1 MSREMSESIQQLHH
15 AAGAEMMVF
24 GPADGGG
31 DGGEPITIAEH
42 FGAYEAEYASIR
54 QRVGIMHLPQRGL
67 LDLRGSDVKDFLHR
81 LLAQDINP
89 LRGGAS
95 VRSFLL
101 SDKGRVVADLGVH
114 HGDENTW
121 LEADVFDLPAV
132 AQLLDDKLFAED
144 VAVEDWSDRR
154 VCFALHGPAS
164 VALLEPLCADGDD
177 PNAPANLPG
186 THHVLRL
193 GGAACTVTRR
203 DECGVMG
210 LTVFVPREHA
220 AAVYQALLDAAG
232 FELGAPDPKQD
243 PDAAADAALRRRQ
256 SLRGRPIGWQAYN
269 TARIEAGT
277 PVFHIDFGPDSL
289 PAEVGE
295 ALFNEAVSLTK
306 GCYVGQEIVARMKN
320 LGHPKRVLVG
330 FRAAGQE
337 LPVAGSQVVPADGDT
352 SRIIG
357 GVTSSTFSALLGH
370 QAIGFAVVKWGHHEP
385 GTAVRI
391 PAGGSL
397 VTAEITGLR
406 HLPD

>member
-1 MSREMSESIQQLHH
+1 MPDAMSSQLEALHH
-15 AAGAEMMVF
+15 DAGAEMMVF

-31 DGGEPITIAEH
+31 DGEPIMVAEH

-67 LDLRGSDVKDFLHR
+67 LDLRGGDVKDFLHR
-81 LLAQDINP
+81 LLTADINP
-89 LRGGAS
+89 LGGGAS

-101 SDKGRVVADLGVH
+101 SEKGRVVADLRVH

-132 AQLLDDKLFAED
+132 RELLDAKLFAED
-144 VAVEDWSDRR
+144 VAIEDRSDQRA
-154 VCFALHGPAS
+154 CFALHGPAS
-164 VALLEPLCADGDD
+164 VALLEKLCDQGSD
-177 PNAPANLPG
+177 PNAPANMPG
-186 THHVLRL
+186 THHVLRVA
-193 GGAACTVTRR
+193 GADCTVSRR

-210 LTVFVPREHA
+210 LMLFVPSEHA
-220 AAVYQALLDAAG
+220 SVVYQAMLEAAG
-232 FELGAPDPKQD
+232 FELGAPDPKDD

-277 PVFHIDFGPDSL
+277 PLFHIDFGPDSL

-295 ALFNEAVSLTK
+295 ALFEQAVSLTK

-330 FRAAGQE
+330 FEAGGEE

-352 SRIIG
+352 SKIIG

-370 QAIGFAVVKWGHHEP
+370 KAIGFAVVKWGMHEP
-385 GTAVRI
+385 GTQVRI

-397 VTAEITGLR
+397 VPAEITGLR